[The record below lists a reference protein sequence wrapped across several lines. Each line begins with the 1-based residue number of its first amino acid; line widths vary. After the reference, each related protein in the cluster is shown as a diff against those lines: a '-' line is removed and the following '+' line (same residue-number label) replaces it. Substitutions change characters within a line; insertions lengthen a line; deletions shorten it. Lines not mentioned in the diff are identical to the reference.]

1 MIAVDSSVTVAAYAT
16 WHESHDAARRTIA
29 GEIALPAHVVIET
42 YSVLT
47 RMPPPHRAPPRVVA
61 SWLAQF
67 TTILDPLDAIDGSAH
82 LSLITRLAH
91 DGVSGGASY
100 DALVAQTCLDHGATL
115 VTNDARASRTYE
127 VLGVDA
133 QPLH

>member
-29 GEIALPAHVVIET
+29 RGVALPAHVVIET

-47 RMPPPHRAPPRVVA
+47 RMPPPHRAPPNIVA

-67 TTILDPLDAIDGSAH
+67 TTILDPLDGPAH
-82 LSLITRLAH
+82 LSLITRLANC
-91 DGVSGGASY
+91 DVSGGASY
-100 DALVAQTCLDHGATL
+100 DALVAQTCLIHGVTL
-115 VTNDARASRTYE
+115 VSNDARANRTYKK
-127 VLGVDA
+127 LGVDA